1 MKLINVDL
9 GECLEPNPDSQVMP
23 LLDMANI
30 ACGGHAGDE
39 QSILATLSLAKQH
52 KKTIGA
58 HPSYEDKAGF
68 GRKSQ
73 SLTSTQLTSML
84 QQQIQL
90 FQSCCEQFDLTMSY
104 IKPHGALYHDMMKN
118 QQVLADICQFI
129 ADFDPSIS
137 LVVQAG
143 INTSEME
150 AISNKTGI
158 TFIYEAFADRAYQA
172 NQLVS
177 RSELNAMLSQPE
189 QIAAQ
194 YHSFSDNVSF
204 KVDTVCFH
212 SDHPASIEAL
222 KLIRQQ

>member
-118 QQVLADICQFI
+118 QQVLADICQLI
-129 ADFDPSIS
+129 ADFDANLS

-143 INTSEME
+143 INTAEME
-150 AISNKTGI
+150 AISTKPALHLSMKPLPIALIKRTNW
-158 TFIYEAFADRAYQA
+158 FLAQSRMRCCHYQ
-172 NQLVS
+172 S
-177 RSELNAMLSQPE
+177 RLRLNIIHFPVMCHLR
-189 QIAAQ
+189 
-194 YHSFSDNVSF
+194 
-204 KVDTVCFH
+204 
-212 SDHPASIEAL
+212 
-222 KLIRQQ
+222 LIRCAFIQITLRRLKRLS

>member
-52 KKTIGA
+52 NKTIGA

-84 QQQIQL
+84 QQQILL

-104 IKPHGALYHDMMKN
+104 IKPHGALYHDMMQN
-118 QQVLADICQFI
+118 QQVLADICQLI
-129 ADFDPSIS
+129 ADFDANIS

-143 INTSEME
+143 INTTEME

-177 RSELNAMLSQPE
+177 RSEPNAMLSQPE

>member
-9 GECLEPNPDSQVMP
+9 GECLEPNPDSRVMP

-39 QSILATLSLAKQH
+39 ESILATLSLAKQYQ
-52 KKTIGA
+52 KTIGA

-73 SLTSTQLTSML
+73 SLTSEELSRVL
-84 QQQIQL
+84 LQQIQL
-90 FQSCCEQFDLTMSY
+90 FQSCCEQLGLTMSY
-104 IKPHGALYHDMMKN
+104 IKPHGALYHDMMQN
-118 QQVLADICQFI
+118 RQVLADICQFI
-129 ADFDPSIS
+129 ADFDAKLS

-143 INTSEME
+143 INTAEME
-150 AISNKTGI
+150 AVSNKTGI
-158 TFIYEAFADRAYQA
+158 RFIYEAFADRAYQA

-177 RSELNAMLSQPE
+177 RSEPNAILSQPE

-194 YHSFSDNVSF
+194 YHSFSDWVSF
-204 KVDTVCFH
+204 QVDTVCFH
-212 SDHPASIEAL
+212 SDHSASIEAL